1 MATYYFVIHE
11 DDTWWVRINGK
22 SHGGYLMRGD
32 AVRHAIRLAGKCSGE
47 ACVIGQMPSFRWRL
61 EWSNRPA
68 DAAARARLST
78 EIQRIAPLPR
88 QERRP
93 GSPQRDTRRTGII
106 HGAMGEDYEVD
117 PAA

>member
-1 MATYYFVIHE
+1 MATYYFVIQD

-32 AVRHAIRLAGKCSGE
+32 AVRHAIQLAGKCNGE

-68 DAAARARLST
+68 DAAASARLST
-78 EIQRIAPLPR
+78 EIQRIPPH

-93 GSPQRDTRRTGII
+93 ASPQRDTRRADII
-106 HGAMGEDYEVD
+106 HDPAGEDYEGET
-117 PAA
+117 AA